1 MKEQNKTL
9 EKELN
14 KMQTSNLLDEEFK
27 TLVIRMLNELSKN
40 LNNIK
45 KDQSEM
51 KDTLTAMKNN
61 LQGINNRVNEAKN
74 PISNLE
80 YKEEKQ
86 QTKNTQ
92 PEQQNEKI
100 LPKYED
106 NVRSLWDNFKH
117 TNTCIMEVLEEDKR
131 EQEIEN

>member
-1 MKEQNKTL
+1 MAQMKEQNKTL

-61 LQGINNRVNEAKN
+61 LQGINNRVEEVKHL
-74 PISNLE
+74 ISDVK
-80 YKEEKQ
+80 YKK
-86 QTKNTQ
+86 TKNTQ
-92 PEQQNEKI
+92 
-100 LPKYED
+100 
-106 NVRSLWDNFKH
+106 S
-117 TNTCIMEVLEEDKR
+117 
-131 EQEIEN
+131 